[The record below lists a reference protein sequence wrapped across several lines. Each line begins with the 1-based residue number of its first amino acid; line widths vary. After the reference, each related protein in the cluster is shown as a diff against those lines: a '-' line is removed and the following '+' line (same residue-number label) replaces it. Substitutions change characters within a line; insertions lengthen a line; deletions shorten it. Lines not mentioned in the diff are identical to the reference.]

1 MLYPI
6 TEPIVKFFN
15 LTKKYHDLI
24 AVNHLN
30 LEIYKGEILGFLGP
44 NGAGKTTTIK
54 LLGGLVKPTLGNIEV
69 SIGNGNFVDTRELPE
84 ELYKRFGFL
93 IDIPAFY
100 GQVTAEQIL
109 KFYCRLLKV
118 PRVEIN
124 KKIDWALEI
133 VELTKW
139 KDKILKEYSKGMIQ
153 RLGLAQ
159 AIVHNPDILV
169 LDEPQTGL
177 DPSGRLQVRNIIK
190 KLKNLGKTIF
200 LSSHLLYEISEI
212 CDRIAIINHGELIE
226 VDKIIN
232 LEQRMTK
239 KEVVVELLEPIEKI
253 SVDKIIRDIIQKIQP
268 YSEKDDKTPVI
279 YDETL
284 PGFHIFYDGKPTSR
298 KEIHDILSMDLN
310 LPIIGYSKI
319 RTSRLEDLYI
329 ELVEENNGKIAKN
342 IEVL

>member
-1 MLYPI
+1 M
-6 TEPIVKFFN
+6 TEPMVKFFN

-44 NGAGKTTTIK
+44 NGAGKTTTMKI
-54 LLGGLVKPTLGNIEV
+54 LGGLVKPTTGRIEV
-69 SIGNGNFVDTRELPE
+69 SKGNGKFVNTREVPE

-100 GQVTAEQIL
+100 GQVTAKQIL
-109 KFYCRLLKV
+109 KFYCRLLKI
-118 PRVEIN
+118 PKRDTN

-177 DPSGRLQVRNIIK
+177 DPSGRLQVRKIIK
-190 KLKNLGKTIF
+190 KLKELGKTIF

-226 VDKIIN
+226 VDKITN

-239 KEVVVELLEPIEKI
+239 KEVAVELLEPIQKALI
-253 SVDKIIRDIIQKIQP
+253 DQVVRDIVQKIQP
-268 YSEKDDKTPVI
+268 YSEKDDKSPVI
-279 YDETL
+279 YDDAL

-298 KEIHDILSMDLN
+298 KEIHDILTMDFN

-329 ELVEENNGKIAKN
+329 ELVEENNEKNSKN
-342 IEVL
+342 IEVS

>member
-1 MLYPI
+1 MAE
-6 TEPIVKFFN
+6 TIVKFLN
-15 LTKKYHDLI
+15 LTKQYHDLI

-30 LEIYKGEILGFLGP
+30 LEIHKGEILGFLGP
-44 NGAGKTTTIK
+44 NGAGKTTTMKI
-54 LLGGLVKPTLGNIEV
+54 LGGLVKPTLGNIEV
-69 SIGNGNFVDTRELPE
+69 NIGNGKFIDTREVPT

-100 GQVTAEQIL
+100 GQVSARQIL
-109 KFYCRLLKV
+109 KFYCRLLGI
-118 PRVEIN
+118 P
-124 KKIDWALEI
+124 KKDVNNQIDWALDI

-139 KDKILKEYSKGMIQ
+139 GEKILKEYSKGMIQ

-177 DPSGRLQVRNIIK
+177 DPGGRLQVRNIII
-190 KLKNLGKTIF
+190 KLKKMGKTIF

-226 VDKIIN
+226 IDKIAN

-239 KEVVVELLEPIEKI
+239 KEVAVELLEPIER
-253 SVDKIIRDIIQKIQP
+253 SSLDKIIKNIVQKIEP
-268 YSEKDDKTPVI
+268 YSEKDDKIPVI
-279 YDETL
+279 YDDAL
-284 PGFHIFYDGKPTSR
+284 PGFHIYYDGKPTSR
-298 KEIHDILSMDLN
+298 KDIHDILSMDLK

-329 ELVEENNGKIAKN
+329 DLVKEDNGKISKGT
-342 IEVL
+342 EVR